1 MPSKPRCLMSLPG
14 AKEQLWHVDGEH
26 LYTSEPN
33 LACYGSTQ
41 QVRQYLHNCCLHRH
55 TLYTF
60 IGQHHH
66 HNQYIVIRISFSKT
80 TRRYCPRTASTSSSP
95 WSTLRSWSPTSR
107 INYFQIQDKNRMFSG
122 PQWRDRVLP
131 GQSFPLKVHGW
142 RYRVAGKCLNVRLLE
157 KPKLSRFILRTIAGR
172 SALVLRGRSCKSRWC
187 QVKGMGQGPL
197 HMISYHMILYH
208 MIFYLSIY

>member
-41 QVRQYLHNCCLHRH
+41 QVRQYLQNCCLHRH
-55 TLYTF
+55 SLYTF

-66 HNQYIVIRISFSKT
+66 HHQYIVIRISFSKT

-142 RYRVAGKCLNVRLLE
+142 RYRVAGKCLYVRLFRKAKKVKIHSQDDSWKE
-157 KPKLSRFILRTIAGR
+157 RIGFEGEILQIKVV
-172 SALVLRGRSCKSRWC
+172 SS
-187 QVKGMGQGPL
+187 
-197 HMISYHMILYH
+197 
-208 MIFYLSIY
+208 